1 MKKNF
6 SKPLF
11 GALSALAM
19 IAALAVVPATRAAD
33 QNIGTNVASIP
44 VSSKLTEADVEAA
57 ITQSLVARKWV
68 VRDKSDGEI
77 VAHYE
82 RGKNVCTLTIR
93 YDETKVDIFAVG
105 SSRGGGLPMRWIEN
119 LKKDIDVYL
128 GRVLLTK

>member
-1 MKKNF
+1 MK
-6 SKPLF
+6 SLTQ
-11 GALSALAM
+11 AVRYTV
-19 IAALAVVPATRAAD
+19 AALAFAFALAAMPTAQAAD
-33 QNIGTNVASIP
+33 ENIGLNVASIP
-44 VSSKLTEADVEAA
+44 VSTKLTEADVEAA

-82 RGKNVCTLTIR
+82 RGKNICTLTIR
-93 YDETKVDIFAVG
+93 YDDAKIDIFAVG
-105 SSRGGGLPMRWIEN
+105 SSRGGGLPMRWIDN